1 MTGSTSPGLDSLVLQ
16 WNMGRRE
23 KALAMLES
31 NQALVDQLKQEIAR
45 LETPGTRDLLK
56 TDTLSQ
62 QLHRVLKAIQSATTS
77 AADLLGHSDILG
89 DIKPGKFADV
99 IAVNGDPLQDISVLE
114 HVQFVM
120 KDGKVYKQ

>member
-1 MTGSTSPGLDSLVLQ
+1 VTGSTSPGLDSLVLQ

-62 QLHRVLKAIQSATTS
+62 QLHRVLKAIQSATTPS
-77 AADLLGHSDILG
+77 
-89 DIKPGKFADV
+89 
-99 IAVNGDPLQDISVLE
+99 
-114 HVQFVM
+114 
-120 KDGKVYKQ
+120 